1 MYLIGSVNIATSKR
15 GIIMSDQLFGK
26 IVVVILL
33 GLALAY
39 AEALSSLLNQ
49 LN

>member
-1 MYLIGSVNIATSKR
+1 
-15 GIIMSDQLFGK
+15 MSDQLFGK